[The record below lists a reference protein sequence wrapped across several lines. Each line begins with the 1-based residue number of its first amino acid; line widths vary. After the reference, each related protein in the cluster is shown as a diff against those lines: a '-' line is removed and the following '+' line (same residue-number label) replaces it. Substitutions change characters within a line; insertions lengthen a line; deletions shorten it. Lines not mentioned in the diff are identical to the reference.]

1 MILGRPFL
9 ATGKPLIDVDEGKL
23 RVQDESITFQ
33 VLHEVKSSVEIKSC
47 FVVNE
52 VRSFLHDAIMNSHAD
67 NIGES

>member
-9 ATGKPLIDVDEGKL
+9 ATGKPLIYVDEGKL

-52 VRSFLHDAIMNSHAD
+52 VCSFLHDAI
-67 NIGES
+67 IVGTPPELG